1 MTSFMNMRS
10 KTCCMRCVGHAE
22 PDMMPVRSERKSNFG
37 KSGWSS
43 IAMYI
48 VGTP

>member
-1 MTSFMNMRS
+1 MFISSMH
-10 KTCCMRCVGHAE
+10 CCMRLMGQVE
-22 PDMMPVRSERKSNFG
+22 PDMMPVRSEEKSNFL

>member
-1 MTSFMNMRS
+1 MTL
-10 KTCCMRCVGHAE
+10 TGHGE
-22 PDMMPVRSERKSNFG
+22 PDMMPVRMFEKSYFE
-37 KSGWSS
+37 KSGCSS